1 MFLGVAMEIIDADGH
16 VNDIAD
22 QEAIAKFMP
31 SGNRFLQIFPVLDHF
46 HFHYLRPDGNRGGL
60 ENPGPQEWLR
70 FLDETGISRSV
81 LYPTLGLAVGRF
93 VAEHWAIA
101 ACRAYNTWLY
111 EKFTSNNSRL
121 KGMALLPIQ
130 DVEAA
135 VAELRRAVKEF
146 GMLGGMLPSNG
157 EGIKDH
163 LGAKVYWPIYEEA
176 EKLGC
181 ALAVHVGSLHHL
193 GMDGFSTYF
202 PVHALGHPFGIAIQA
217 AGILFHGVFEK
228 FPKVRLAF
236 LEGGSTWVPFFLD
249 RLDRSFNAAHFQV
262 DLQNQLVGGP
272 NAAESASDYLR
283 RQIREGR
290 MYVGFDVDDA
300 GLGFAVQKAGREA
313 FLFGSDFPHEV
324 FNAEKCRHEIDALLA
339 RSDLNEAD
347 KQAVLGGNAR
357 RFYGWDA
364 STSLPSV

>member
-1 MFLGVAMEIIDADGH
+1 MEIIDADGH

-22 QEAIAKFMP
+22 QEAIAKYMP
-31 SGNRFLQIFPVLDHF
+31 AGNRSSQLFPVLDHL
-46 HFHYLRPDGNRGGL
+46 HFNYLRPEGNRTAL
-60 ENPGPQEWLR
+60 ENPGPDDWVR
-70 FLDETGISRSV
+70 FLDETGIAASV

-111 EKFTSNNSRL
+111 EKFTSRNSRL

-135 VAELRRAVKEF
+135 VGELRRAVKEL

-163 LGAKVYWPIYEEA
+163 LGAKIYWPIYAEA

-217 AGILFHGVFEK
+217 AGVLFHGVFEK
-228 FPKVRLAF
+228 FPKVRIAF
-236 LEGGSTWVPFFLD
+236 LEGGATWVPFFLD
-249 RLDRSFNAAHFQV
+249 RLDRSHNAAHFQV
-262 DLQNQLVGGP
+262 DLQNRLVGGP
-272 NAAESASDYLR
+272 NPAESASDYLR

-300 GLGFAVQKAGREA
+300 GLGFAVNKAGREA
-313 FLFGSDFPHEV
+313 FIFGSDFPHEV
-324 FNAEKCRHEIDALLA
+324 FNAEKCRHEINELLA
-339 RSDLNEAD
+339 RTDLSQDD
-347 KQAVLGGNAR
+347 KEAVLGGNAR
-357 RFYGWDA
+357 RFYGLGGA
-364 STSLPSV
+364 H

>member
-1 MFLGVAMEIIDADGH
+1 MEIIDADGH

-22 QEAIAKFMP
+22 QETIAKYMP
-31 SGNRFLQIFPVLDHF
+31 AGNRSAQLFPVLDHL
-46 HFHYLRPDGNRGGL
+46 HFNYLRPEGHRGL
-60 ENPGPQEWLR
+60 ENPGPEEWVK
-70 FLDETGISRSV
+70 FLDETGIACSV
-81 LYPTLGLAVGRF
+81 LYPTLGLSVGRL

-111 EKFTSNNSRL
+111 EKFTSKSSLL

-135 VAELRRAVKEF
+135 VAELHHAVTEL
-146 GMLGGMLPSNG
+146 GMVGGMLPSNG
-157 EGIKDH
+157 EGIKNH
-163 LGAKVYWPIYEEA
+163 LGTKVYWPIYEEA

-181 ALAVHVGSLHHL
+181 PLAVHVGSLHHL

-202 PVHALGHPFGIAIQA
+202 PVHALGHAFGIAIQA

-228 FPKVRLAF
+228 FPRVRVAF
-236 LEGGSTWVPFFLD
+236 LEGGSTWVPFFID
-249 RLDRSFNAAHFQV
+249 RLDRSYNAAHFQV
-262 DLQNQLVGGP
+262 DLENQMVGGP
-272 NAAESASDYLR
+272 NTTESASDYLR

-290 MYVGFDVDDA
+290 MYVGFDVDDG

-324 FNAEKCRHEIDALLA
+324 FNAVKCRKEIDELLA
-339 RSDLNEAD
+339 REDLSQSDKE
-347 KQAVLGGNAR
+347 AVLGGNAR
-357 RFYGWDA
+357 RFYGLG
-364 STSLPSV
+364 T

>member
-1 MFLGVAMEIIDADGH
+1 MEIIDADGH

-22 QEAIAKFMP
+22 QEAIAKYMP
-31 SGNRFLQIFPVLDHF
+31 AGNRSSQIFPVLDHL
-46 HFHYLRPDGNRGGL
+46 HFHYLRPDGNRVGL
-60 ENPGPQEWLR
+60 ENPGPEEWVR
-70 FLDETGISRSV
+70 FLDETSISRSV
-81 LYPTLGLAVGRF
+81 LYPTFGLAVGRF

-111 EKFTSNNSRL
+111 EKFTSKSSRL

-135 VAELRRAVKEF
+135 VAELHRAVTEF
-146 GMLGGMLPSNG
+146 GMVGGMLPSNG

-163 LGAKVYWPIYEEA
+163 LGAKVYWPIYQEA

-193 GMDGFSTYF
+193 GMDGFSTYY

-217 AGILFHGVFEK
+217 AGIMAHGIFDK
-228 FPKVRLAF
+228 FPKVRVAF
-236 LEGGSTWVPFFLD
+236 LEGGSTWVPFFID
-249 RLDRSFNAAHFQV
+249 RLDRSYHATHLQV
-262 DLQNQLVGGP
+262 DLHNELVGGP
-272 NAAESASDYLR
+272 KEGEKASDYLR

-313 FLFGSDFPHEV
+313 FVFGSDFPHEV
-324 FNAEKCRHEIDALLA
+324 FNAEKCRREIDELLS
-339 RSDLNEAD
+339 RSDLTQAD
-347 KQAVLGGNAR
+347 KEAVLGGNAR
-357 RFYGWDA
+357 RFYGLNA
-364 STSLPSV
+364 SISG

>member
-1 MFLGVAMEIIDADGH
+1 M
-16 VNDIAD
+16 
-22 QEAIAKFMP
+22 
-31 SGNRFLQIFPVLDHF
+31 
-46 HFHYLRPDGNRGGL
+46 
-60 ENPGPQEWLR
+60 
-70 FLDETGISRSV
+70 
-81 LYPTLGLAVGRF
+81 LYPTFGLAVGRF

-111 EKFTSNNSRL
+111 EKFTSKNSRL

-193 GMDGFSTYF
+193 GMDGFSTYY

-217 AGILFHGVFEK
+217 AGLLAHGIFERFPEDSRGLSRRRLDLGAVFSRSPRPFVSSRATCK
-228 FPKVRLAF
+228 WTWTINSIGGPKPVRRRAIICV
-236 LEGGSTWVPFFLD
+236 GRCATAGST
-249 RLDRSFNAAHFQV
+249 
-262 DLQNQLVGGP
+262 
-272 NAAESASDYLR
+272 SASTSMTRVWGSPCR
-283 RQIREGR
+283 RP
-290 MYVGFDVDDA
+290 
-300 GLGFAVQKAGREA
+300 GREA
-313 FLFGSDFPHEV
+313 FVFGSDFPHEV
-324 FNAEKCRHEIDALLA
+324 FNAEKCRHEIDQLLA
-339 RSDLNEAD
+339 RGDLNDTD
-347 KQAVLGGNAR
+347 KAAVLGGNAR
-357 RFYGWDA
+357 RFYGLDTN
-364 STSLPSV
+364 SR

>member
-1 MFLGVAMEIIDADGH
+1 MEIIDADGH

-22 QEAIAKFMP
+22 QEAIAKYMP
-31 SGNRFLQIFPVLDHF
+31 AGNRSSQIFPVLDHL
-46 HFHYLRPDGNRGGL
+46 HFNYLRPEGNRVAL
-60 ENPGPQEWLR
+60 ENPGPREWVQ
-70 FLDETGISRSV
+70 FLDQTGISCSV
-81 LYPTLGLAVGRF
+81 LYPTFGLAVGRF

-111 EKFTSNNSRL
+111 EKFTSKSPRL

-135 VAELRRAVKEF
+135 VAELHHAVKEC

-193 GMDGFSTYF
+193 GMDGFSTYY

-217 AGILFHGVFEK
+217 AGLLAHGIFER
-228 FPKVRLAF
+228 FPKIRVAF

-249 RLDRSFNAAHFQV
+249 RLDRSYHPSHLQV
-262 DLQNQLVGGP
+262 DLDNQLVGGP
-272 NAAESASDYLR
+272 KAGEKASDYMR
-283 RQIREGR
+283 RQMRGGR
-290 MYVGFDVDDA
+290 MSVGFDVDDE
-300 GLGFAVQKAGREA
+300 GLGFAVEKAGREA
-313 FLFGSDFPHEV
+313 FVFGSDFPHEV
-324 FNAEKCRHEIDALLA
+324 FNAEKCRHEIDQLLA
-339 RSDLNEAD
+339 RGDLNDTD
-347 KQAVLGGNAR
+347 KAAVLGGNAR
-357 RFYGWDA
+357 RFYGLDTN
-364 STSLPSV
+364 SR

>member
-1 MFLGVAMEIIDADGH
+1 MEIVDADGH

-22 QEAIAKFMP
+22 QEAIAKYMP
-31 SGNRFLQIFPVLDHF
+31 AGNRSSQIFPVLDHL
-46 HFHYLRPDGNRGGL
+46 HFNYLRPEGNRVAL
-60 ENPGPQEWLR
+60 ENPGPQEWVH
-70 FLDETGISRSV
+70 FLDQTEISCSV
-81 LYPTLGLAVGRF
+81 LYPTFGLAVGRF

-111 EKFTSNNSRL
+111 EKFTSKSSRL

-135 VAELRRAVKEF
+135 ALELRRAVKEF

-163 LGAKVYWPIYEEA
+163 LGAKLYWPIYEEA

-193 GMDGFSTYF
+193 GMDGFSTYY

-217 AGILFHGVFEK
+217 AGLLAHGIFER
-228 FPKVRLAF
+228 FPKMRVGF

-249 RLDRSFNAAHFQV
+249 RLDRSYHPSHLQV
-262 DLQNQLVGGP
+262 DLDNQLVGGP
-272 NAAESASDYLR
+272 QPGEKASDYLR
-283 RQIREGR
+283 RQMRDGR
-290 MYVGFDVDDA
+290 VYVGFDVDDA
-300 GLGFAVQKAGREA
+300 GLGFAVQKAGRES
-313 FLFGSDFPHEV
+313 FIFGSDFPHEV
-324 FNAEKCRHEIDALLA
+324 FNAKKCRHEIDQLLA
-339 RSDLNEAD
+339 RDDLNDAD
-347 KQAVLGGNAR
+347 KAAVLGGNAK
-357 RFYGWDA
+357 RFYGLA
-364 STSLPSV
+364 L

>member
-1 MFLGVAMEIIDADGH
+1 MEIIDADGH

-22 QEAIAKFMP
+22 QEAIAKYMP
-31 SGNRFLQIFPVLDHF
+31 AGNRSSQIFPVLDHL
-46 HFHYLRPDGNRGGL
+46 HFNYLRPAGNRVAL
-60 ENPGPQEWLR
+60 ENPGPREWVQ
-70 FLDETGISRSV
+70 FLDQTGISCSV
-81 LYPTLGLAVGRF
+81 LYPTFGLAVGRF

-101 ACRAYNTWLY
+101 ACRAYNTWLD
-111 EKFTSNNSRL
+111 EKFTSKSPRL

-135 VAELRRAVKEF
+135 VAELHHAVKEF

-193 GMDGFSTYF
+193 GMDGFSTYY

-217 AGILFHGVFEK
+217 AGLLAHGIFER
-228 FPKVRLAF
+228 FPKIRVAF

-249 RLDRSFNAAHFQV
+249 RLDRSYHPSHLQV
-262 DLQNQLVGGP
+262 DLDNQLVGGP
-272 NAAESASDYLR
+272 KAGEKASDYMR
-283 RQIREGR
+283 RQMRDGR
-290 MYVGFDVDDA
+290 MYVGFDVDDK
-300 GLGFAVQKAGREA
+300 GLGFAVEKAGREA
-313 FLFGSDFPHEV
+313 FVFGSDFPHEV
-324 FNAEKCRHEIDALLA
+324 FNAEKCRHEIDQLLA
-339 RSDLNEAD
+339 RGDLNDAD
-347 KQAVLGGNAR
+347 KAAVLGGNAR
-357 RFYGWDA
+357 RFYGLDTN
-364 STSLPSV
+364 SR